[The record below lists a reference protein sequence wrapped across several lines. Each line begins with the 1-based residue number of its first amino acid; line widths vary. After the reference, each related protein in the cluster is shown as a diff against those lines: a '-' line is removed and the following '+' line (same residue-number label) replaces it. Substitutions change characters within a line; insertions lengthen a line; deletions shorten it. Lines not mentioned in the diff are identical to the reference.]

1 MFDHHR
7 QLADSI
13 EVLDRDQKEIFY
25 SALNIHGHACGG
37 MPMGFAAGMAALEA
51 LGIER
56 ERNMDTMAV
65 MEIGNAH
72 AAGCFADGV
81 QFATGATFGKGVM
94 RKDPKGKWAFKLIH
108 KPTGRAVK
116 VRIRNEV
123 LDKAFAAPF
132 ITEYRIK
139 GVNPTDIPA
148 EVGDPAVKRPFGMKF
163 EDMFIIEGPFDI
175 ELPKVKPCF
184 ERVTCTGC
192 GATVA
197 ENYAHYA
204 EGKPYCVDCT
214 PYGS

>member
-1 MFDHHR
+1 MFARHR
-7 QLADSI
+7 RLAESI
-13 EVLDRDQKEIFY
+13 TTFDDEKREIFY

-37 MPMGFAAGMAALEA
+37 MPMGFAAGLAALAA
-51 LGIER
+51 LDLPR
-56 ERNMDTMAV
+56 QRNMDTVAV

-81 QFATGATFGKGVM
+81 QFATGCTFGKGVM
-94 RKDPKGKWAFKLIH
+94 SKDPKGKWSFRLIH
-108 KPTGRAVK
+108 KPTSRAVK
-116 VRIRNEV
+116 VRLANEV

-132 ITEYRIK
+132 ITEYRLK

-148 EVGDPAVKRPFGMKF
+148 EVSDPAVIRPFDM
-163 EDMFIIEGPFDI
+163 DPAAMFIVEGPFDVDV
-175 ELPKVKPCF
+175 PRVKPCF

-204 EGKPYCVDCT
+204 EGKSYCVDCT

>member
-1 MFDHHR
+1 MFEHHR
-7 QLADSI
+7 QLANSI
-13 EVLDRDQKEIFY
+13 EALNPDERETFY

-37 MPMGFAAGMAALEA
+37 MPMGFAAGLAALNA
-51 LGIER
+51 LGLKR

-94 RKDPKGKWAFKLIH
+94 RKDPKGKWSFRLIH

-116 VRIRNEV
+116 VQIRNEV

-132 ITEYRIK
+132 ITEYRSK
-139 GVNPTDIPA
+139 GVNPTEIPS
-148 EVGDPAVKRPFGMKF
+148 EVGDPAVKRPFAMKP
-163 EDMFIIEGPFDI
+163 EDMFIIEGPFDVD
-175 ELPKVKPCF
+175 LPKIKPCF

-192 GATVA
+192 GASVA
-197 ENYAHYA
+197 ENYAHYS
-204 EGKPYCVDCT
+204 EGQPYCVDCT